1 MTSTALA
8 RPPVARRSSSR
19 RVAVASFVGTTIE
32 WYDFYIYGTAAAIV
46 FGPLFFP
53 SENPTAGV
61 LAAFSAYAV
70 GFLARPLGGV
80 LAGHLGDRLG
90 RKVVLVASL
99 LLMGLSTTAIGLLPP
114 YAAAGLVGPVL
125 LVVLRLLQGLSTGAE
140 WGGAVLMSVEHAARR
155 RRGLFGSFTQA
166 GSAAGML
173 LATGAFAATQ
183 AFTTTEQFLAWGWRL
198 PFLASLVLV
207 AVGLVVRLGLAES
220 PLFRAAQE
228 SGQLSAQPVRDLV
241 RRQSRVLALTVALRV
256 GQIGGYVTFTVFA
269 LAYLTTQV
277 GVDSSVGLTAIL
289 IASALGLGTA
299 PLWGWVSDRLGRRA
313 LYRTGAVFGA
323 VFIVPFFLLLDTG
336 SPLLIVLAFVL
347 AINVGHDLQY
357 APQAAWF
364 AELFGTGV
372 RCSGAS
378 IGYAVGAVL
387 GGGLTPLIATWLL
400 ARGGGEPWLVAAY
413 LVVLSAITVVAA
425 WLAPETRT
433 RDLAAPAPHVPVPR
447 PETAGAPA

>member
-1 MTSTALA
+1 MTTITTDRSTPA
-8 RPPVARRSSSR
+8 PRSSSR

-32 WYDFYIYGTAAAIV
+32 WYDFYLYGTAAALV

-53 SENPTAGV
+53 SDTPLTGV

-70 GFLARPLGGV
+70 GFAARPLGGI

-99 LLMGLSTTAIGLLPP
+99 LLMGLSTTAIGLLPS
-114 YAAAGLVGPVL
+114 YASAGIVAPVL
-125 LVVLRLLQGLSTGAE
+125 LVLLRLLQGLSTGAE
-140 WGGAVLMSVEHAARR
+140 WGGAVLMSVEHARPH

-173 LATGAFAATQ
+173 LATGAFA
-183 AFTTTEQFLAWGWRL
+183 TTTALTTDEQFLAWGWRL

-207 AVGLVVRLGLAES
+207 AVGLVVRLGITES
-220 PLFRAAQE
+220 PVFREAQAE
-228 SGQLSAQPVRDLV
+228 GRLSRWPVLEVVRD
-241 RRQSRVLALTVALRV
+241 QPRVLALTVALRV
-256 GQIGGYVTFTVFA
+256 GQIGSFVTTTVFA
-269 LAYLTTQV
+269 LAYLTTEV
-277 GVDSSVGLTAIL
+277 GVDASVGLTGVL
-289 IASALGLGTA
+289 VASALGLGTA
-299 PLWGWVSDRLGRRA
+299 PLWGWLSDRVGRRV
-313 LYRTGAVFGA
+313 LYRTGALFGA
-323 VFIVPFFLLLDTG
+323 AFIVPFFLLLDTG
-336 SPLLIVLAFVL
+336 SPWLVVLAFVL

-372 RCSGAS
+372 RTSGAS

-387 GGGLTPLIATWLL
+387 GGGFTPLIATWLL
-400 ARGGGEPWLVAAY
+400 ARGDGEPWLVAAY
-413 LVVLSAITVVAA
+413 LMFLSAVTVVAA

-433 RDLAAPAPHVPVPR
+433 WDLSERPATR
-447 PETAGAPA
+447 PEPVGSTA